1 MGQGA
6 FRQERPQSP
15 AVHPDLGL
23 SVEVTARLSLQL
35 HHEHHRCAHVA
46 DTIHVRGYA
55 ACTLTILPAQPT
67 SPVL

>member
-6 FRQERPQSP
+6 FRQEGQQFP

-23 SVEVTARLSLQL
+23 SVQVTAHLSLQL
-35 HHEHHRCAHVA
+35 HHEHNGDAHGA

-55 ACTLTILPAQPT
+55 ACTMTILPAQPT